1 MRQLYVTVKDRVKAS
16 PAFYRAA
23 RLALRAVPDVPV
35 TMNVPELGRLRFGL
49 RRHRWL
55 LGANCL
61 GGHATTL
68 ATFHRLVR
76 PGDTFYDVGAN
87 IGYYARFVLR
97 HLPVGRLVA
106 FEPMSANVRLLQANV
121 ELGGYGGGD
130 RVTVLPFALGDRAGR
145 EDLQVDD
152 MSDGSAVL
160 TSISGGR
167 ASEGRRHLGLA
178 PKTEQIEVL
187 RMDDVIARE
196 SLPPPNVIK
205 IDTEGAEASVLRGAT
220 ETLRRHR
227 PRLAVSLHGAER
239 GAEALA
245 ALADAGY
252 ACYGFMRDGSGGRV
266 YRRIDVGEA
275 DDVADNNIV
284 CSTDEADV
292 REPTRPLDLTPIR
305 SGGRL
310 SGAVGG

>member
-35 TMNVPELGRLRFGL
+35 TTNVPELGRFRFGL

-87 IGYYARFVLR
+87 IGYYTRFVVR
-97 HLPVGRLVA
+97 HLPVARVIS
-106 FEPMSANVRLLQANV
+106 FEPMSANVRLLRANV
-121 ELGGYGGGD
+121 EIGGYAD
-130 RVTVLPFALGDRAGR
+130 RVRVFPFALGDAERR

-167 ASEGRRHLGLA
+167 PSEGRRHLGLA
-178 PKTEQIEVL
+178 PKTEPIEVL
-187 RMDDVIARE
+187 RMDDVVARE

-205 IDTEGAEASVLRGAT
+205 IDTEGAEASVLRGAM

-252 ACYGFMRDGSGGRV
+252 ACYGFMRDGEKGRV
-266 YRRIDVGEA
+266 YRRIGAGEA

-310 SGAVGG
+310 PGAQGG

>member
-1 MRQLYVTVKDRVKAS
+1 MRACYVSIRDAVKAR
-16 PAFYRAA
+16 PGLT
-23 RLALRAVPDVPV
+23 RLARAVVRLVPDMPV
-35 TMNVPELGRLRFGL
+35 TANVPELGRFRFGL

-61 GGHATTL
+61 GGHTMTL

-87 IGYYARFVLR
+87 IGYYTRFVVR
-97 HLPVGRLVA
+97 HLPVAKVIS
-106 FEPMSANVRLLQANV
+106 FEPMSANVRLLRANV
-121 ELGGYGGGD
+121 EIGGYAD
-130 RVTVLPFALGDRAGR
+130 RVRVFPFALGDAARR
-145 EDLQVDD
+145 EELQVDD

-187 RMDDVIARE
+187 RMDDVVPRE

-205 IDTEGAEASVLRGAT
+205 IDTEGAEASVLRGAM
-220 ETLRRHR
+220 ETLRRYR

-252 ACYGFMRDGSGGRV
+252 VCYGFMRDGANGRV
-266 YRRIDVGEA
+266 YRRIGVGEA
-275 DDVADNNIV
+275 DNVADNNIV

-292 REPTRPLDLTPIR
+292 REPTQPLDLTPIR

-310 SGAVGG
+310 PGAVTA